1 MIVKIIPNI
10 QSIGI
15 SLFGHSFSY
24 IFNTDEGS

>member
-15 SLFGHSFSY
+15 SLFGHS
-24 IFNTDEGS
+24 